1 MRSKILRE
9 NFRYY
14 VAVAQRPN
22 RLKNTRISIES
33 LTQWRFFIM
42 AESHLIS
49 QLTKLIE
56 SSYKEKAILE
66 HQLEQLKQQKSDLED
81 KILCFENTLIYIEPN
96 FDLRQIKTQFNVSRL
111 IKPRLFKQN
120 LQLLVARVLK
130 QSDSWKTLYFI
141 TEAALELD
149 TGKNYPLP
157 QIEHELAVARVLKE
171 LYKKGIIERKE
182 VELHKRT
189 LKAKIFQAF

>member
-1 MRSKILRE
+1 MEI
-9 NFRYY
+9 
-14 VAVAQRPN
+14 
-22 RLKNTRISIES
+22 
-33 LTQWRFFIM
+33 FIM

-81 KILCFENTLIYIEPN
+81 KIFCFENTLIYIEPD
-96 FDLRQIKTQFNVSRL
+96 FDLRQIKTQFNISRL

-141 TEAALELD
+141 TEASLELD
-149 TGKNYPLP
+149 TGKDYPLP
-157 QIEHELAVARVLKE
+157 QKEHELAVARVLKE

-182 VELHKRT
+182 VELHKRIQKRRFFRRSEWR
-189 LKAKIFQAF
+189 LKPLE

>member
-1 MRSKILRE
+1 
-9 NFRYY
+9 
-14 VAVAQRPN
+14 
-22 RLKNTRISIES
+22 
-33 LTQWRFFIM
+33 M

-49 QLTKLIE
+49 QLTKLIK

-96 FDLRQIKTQFNVSRL
+96 FDLRQIKTLFYVSRL

-141 TEAALELD
+141 TDAALELD

-157 QIEHELAVARVLKE
+157 QREHELAVARVLKE
-171 LYKKGIIERKE
+171 RIRKE
-182 VELHKRT
+182 LLNGKKLNYINGH
-189 LKAKIFQAF
+189 

>member
-1 MRSKILRE
+1 M
-9 NFRYY
+9 
-14 VAVAQRPN
+14 
-22 RLKNTRISIES
+22 
-33 LTQWRFFIM
+33 
-42 AESHLIS
+42 
-49 QLTKLIE
+49 
-56 SSYKEKAILE
+56 
-66 HQLEQLKQQKSDLED
+66 
-81 KILCFENTLIYIEPN
+81 IYIEPD
-96 FDLRQIKTQFNVSRL
+96 FDLRQIKTQFNISRL

-149 TGKNYPLP
+149 TGKDYPLP

-189 LKAKIFQAF
+189 LKRRFFRRSEWRLKPLE

>member
-1 MRSKILRE
+1 
-9 NFRYY
+9 
-14 VAVAQRPN
+14 
-22 RLKNTRISIES
+22 
-33 LTQWRFFIM
+33 M

-111 IKPRLFKQN
+111 IKPRL
-120 LQLLVARVLK
+120 LVARVLK

-189 LKAKIFQAF
+189 IKRGFFRRSEWRLKPLVQE

>member
-1 MRSKILRE
+1 
-9 NFRYY
+9 
-14 VAVAQRPN
+14 
-22 RLKNTRISIES
+22 
-33 LTQWRFFIM
+33 M

-66 HQLEQLKQQKSDLED
+66 HQTWSVKTTEIRFRGIKY
-81 KILCFENTLIYIEPN
+81 LCFENTLIYIEPN

-171 LYKKGIIERKE
+171 LYKKGIIDGKK
-182 VELHKRT
+182 LNYINGH
-189 LKAKIFQAF
+189 

>member
-1 MRSKILRE
+1 
-9 NFRYY
+9 
-14 VAVAQRPN
+14 
-22 RLKNTRISIES
+22 
-33 LTQWRFFIM
+33 M

-49 QLTKLIE
+49 QFSKLIE

-66 HQLEQLKQQKSDLED
+66 HQLSQLEQQKSDLED
-81 KILCFENTLIYIEPN
+81 KILCFENTLMYLEPN
-96 FDLRQIKTQFNVSRL
+96 FDLRQIKTQFNASRL

-120 LQLLVARVLK
+120 LQLLVARVFK

-141 TEAALELD
+141 TTDAALALD
-149 TGKNYPLP
+149 SGKDYFSPKR
-157 QIEHELAVARVLKE
+157 EHELAVARVLKE

-189 LKAKIFQAF
+189 IKRGFFRRSEWRLKPLE

>member
-1 MRSKILRE
+1 MEI
-9 NFRYY
+9 
-14 VAVAQRPN
+14 
-22 RLKNTRISIES
+22 
-33 LTQWRFFIM
+33 FIM

-81 KILCFENTLIYIEPN
+81 KIFCFENTLIYIEPD

-130 QSDSWKTLYFI
+130 QSDSWKT
-141 TEAALELD
+141 
-149 TGKNYPLP
+149 
-157 QIEHELAVARVLKE
+157 
-171 LYKKGIIERKE
+171 
-182 VELHKRT
+182 
-189 LKAKIFQAF
+189 

>member
-1 MRSKILRE
+1 
-9 NFRYY
+9 
-14 VAVAQRPN
+14 
-22 RLKNTRISIES
+22 
-33 LTQWRFFIM
+33 M

-96 FDLRQIKTQFNVSRL
+96 FDLRQIKTQFNISRL

-149 TGKNYPLP
+149 TGKIILYP
-157 QIEHELAVARVLKE
+157 KE
-171 LYKKGIIERKE
+171 NMN
-182 VELHKRT
+182 
-189 LKAKIFQAF
+189 

>member
-1 MRSKILRE
+1 MEI
-9 NFRYY
+9 
-14 VAVAQRPN
+14 
-22 RLKNTRISIES
+22 
-33 LTQWRFFIM
+33 FIM

-96 FDLRQIKTQFNVSRL
+96 FDLRL

-141 TEAALELD
+141 TDAALELD

-189 LKAKIFQAF
+189 LKRRFFRRSEWRLKPLVRE

>member
-1 MRSKILRE
+1 MEI
-9 NFRYY
+9 
-14 VAVAQRPN
+14 
-22 RLKNTRISIES
+22 
-33 LTQWRFFIM
+33 FIM

-66 HQLEQLKQQKSDLED
+66 HQLDQLKQQKSED
-81 KILCFENTLIYIEPN
+81 KILCFENTLMYIEPN

-120 LQLLVARVLK
+120 LQLLVARVFK

-141 TEAALELD
+141 TDAALELD
-149 TGKNYPLP
+149 TGENYLP
-157 QIEHELAVARVLKE
+157 PQREHELAVARVLKG

-189 LKAKIFQAF
+189 IKRRFFRRSEWRLKPLE

>member
-1 MRSKILRE
+1 
-9 NFRYY
+9 
-14 VAVAQRPN
+14 
-22 RLKNTRISIES
+22 
-33 LTQWRFFIM
+33 M
-42 AESHLIS
+42 AESHLIA

-96 FDLRQIKTQFNVSRL
+96 FDLRQIKTLFYVSRL

-141 TEAALELD
+141 TDAALELD

-157 QIEHELAVARVLKE
+157 QREHELAVARVLKE
-171 LYKKGIIERKE
+171 HIRKE
-182 VELHKRT
+182 LLNGKKLNYINGH
-189 LKAKIFQAF
+189 

>member
-1 MRSKILRE
+1 MEI
-9 NFRYY
+9 
-14 VAVAQRPN
+14 
-22 RLKNTRISIES
+22 
-33 LTQWRFFIM
+33 FIM

-81 KILCFENTLIYIEPN
+81 KIFCFENTLIYIEPD
-96 FDLRQIKTQFNVSRL
+96 FDLRQIKTQFNISRL

-149 TGKNYPLP
+149 TGKDYPLP
-157 QIEHELAVARVLKE
+157 QIEHKLAVARVLKE

-189 LKAKIFQAF
+189 LKRRFFRRSEWRLKPLVQE

>member
-1 MRSKILRE
+1 MEI
-9 NFRYY
+9 
-14 VAVAQRPN
+14 
-22 RLKNTRISIES
+22 
-33 LTQWRFFIM
+33 FIM
-42 AESHLIS
+42 AESHLIA

-96 FDLRQIKTQFNVSRL
+96 FDLRQIKTLFYVSRL

-141 TEAALELD
+141 TDAALELD

-157 QIEHELAVARVLKE
+157 QREHELAVARVLKE
-171 LYKKGIIERKE
+171 RIRKE
-182 VELHKRT
+182 LLNGKKLNYINGH
-189 LKAKIFQAF
+189 

>member
-1 MRSKILRE
+1 MEI
-9 NFRYY
+9 
-14 VAVAQRPN
+14 
-22 RLKNTRISIES
+22 
-33 LTQWRFFIM
+33 FIM

-66 HQLEQLKQQKSDLED
+66 HQLDQLKQQKSDLED

-157 QIEHELAVARVLKE
+157 QIEHKLAVARVLKE

-189 LKAKIFQAF
+189 LKRRFFRRSEWRLKPLEWKWISSGKNTAIFVSIASEPHFD

>member
-1 MRSKILRE
+1 MEI
-9 NFRYY
+9 
-14 VAVAQRPN
+14 
-22 RLKNTRISIES
+22 
-33 LTQWRFFIM
+33 FIM

-56 SSYKEKAILE
+56 NSYKEKAILE

-111 IKPRLFKQN
+111 IKPRLFKQSN
-120 LQLLVARVLK
+120 
-130 QSDSWKTLYFI
+130 SWKTLYFI
-141 TEAALELD
+141 TEASLELD
-149 TGKNYPLP
+149 TGKDYPLP
-157 QIEHELAVARVLKE
+157 QREHELAVARVLKE

-189 LKAKIFQAF
+189 IKRRFFRRSEWRLKPIE